1 MEGDYMDPIKEKINQ
16 ILEET
21 KRLVSEK
28 NFEKAVKNLETILV
42 LDPTHEEAAYVLK
55 KINSLLV
62 NDSNDKKKIIE
73 IYGYNEIFV
82 VNPDV
87 RIIFN
92 GNEIGR
98 VSRSGKFSFE
108 PQVDGLLVFK
118 CSFRSAKVAVK
129 ANVSLKIQ
137 LSWNITWG
145 KLIATIVN

>member
-73 IYGYNEIFV
+73 IYGYNEIYA

-118 CSFRSAKVAVK
+118 CSFRSAKVDVK

-137 LSWNITWG
+137 LSWNTWG
-145 KLIATIVN
+145 KLIASIVN

>member
-73 IYGYNEIFV
+73 IYGYNEIYAV
-82 VNPDV
+82 PDV

-118 CSFRSAKVAVK
+118 CSFTSAKVDVK

-137 LSWNITWG
+137 LSWNTWD
-145 KLIATIVN
+145 KLIASIVN

>member
-73 IYGYNEIFV
+73 IYGYNEIYA

-118 CSFRSAKVAVK
+118 CSFTSAKVDVK

-137 LSWNITWG
+137 LSWNTWD
-145 KLIATIVN
+145 KLIASIVN

>member
-137 LSWNITWG
+137 LSWNITWAN
-145 KLIATIVN
+145 LLLQ

>member
-1 MEGDYMDPIKEKINQ
+1 MDPINAKVNQ

-21 KRLVSEK
+21 KDLVSEK
-28 NFEKAVKNLETILV
+28 NFERAIINLEKILAIY
-42 LDPTHEEAAYVLK
+42 PEHKEATYVLK
-55 KINSLLV
+55 KINSLLL
-62 NDSNDKKKIIE
+62 NDSDDKKKIIE
-73 IYGYNEIFV
+73 IYGYNEIYA
-82 VNPDV
+82 VNPEV

-118 CSFRSAKVAVK
+118 CSFRSAKVDVK